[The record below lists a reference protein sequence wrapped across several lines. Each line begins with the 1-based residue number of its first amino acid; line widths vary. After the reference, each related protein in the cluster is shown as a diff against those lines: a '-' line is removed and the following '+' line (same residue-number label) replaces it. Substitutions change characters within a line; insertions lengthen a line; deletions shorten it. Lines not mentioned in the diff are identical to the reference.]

1 MSDSGLSE
9 RKKQIL
15 KAIVEAHI
23 TGGEPVGSK
32 YLVENRQLACSSA
45 TIRNEMSEL
54 EEMGY
59 LEKPH
64 TSSGR
69 VPSEQGYR
77 FYVDSL
83 LQHYAMTVNE
93 VAQINRILKAKMS
106 ELDQILETASK
117 LASNITNYTGF
128 AVKPKLTSH
137 TVSKFELVGIDDHTL
152 LLIMI
157 TARGVVKTKK
167 LVYEYEFSHDSLVEL
182 TAALNEDISGLG
194 GSEIT
199 LPTLIKLENLLG
211 ADAFLVRPILE
222 AICETVN
229 AEDGGDLRI
238 SGLNRLLQYPEFSD
252 AERFGE
258 LLTAIESKEDIL
270 NLVSTDNDHVNVIIG
285 SESSVKVMD
294 NSSVIYKPIKK
305 NGHTIGAIGVIGP
318 LRMDY
323 AKVLATVEELGD
335 NIASMLDGN
344 LRLSEG
350 ERNAGNQSNGNHGK

>member
-1 MSDSGLSE
+1 MSDTGLSE

-23 TGGEPVGSK
+23 SGGEPVGSK
-32 YLVENRQLACSSA
+32 YIVENRQLACSSA

-69 VPSEQGYR
+69 VPSELGYR

-83 LQHYAMTVNE
+83 LQHYAMTANE
-93 VAQINRILKAKMS
+93 VAQINHLLKVKMS

-128 AVKPKLTSH
+128 AIKPKLTSH
-137 TVSKFELVGIDDHTL
+137 TVSKFELVAIDDRTVL
-152 LLIMI
+152 LVMI
-157 TARGVVKTKK
+157 TARGTVKTKK
-167 LVYEYEFSHDSLVEL
+167 LVYDGEVTGEALATFSR
-182 TAALNEDISGLG
+182 ALNEDLSGLG
-194 GSEIT
+194 GAEIT
-199 LPTLIKLENLLG
+199 LPLIIKLENLLG
-211 ADAFLVRPILE
+211 ADAFLVRPILD
-222 AICETVN
+222 AIYETVN
-229 AEDGGDLRI
+229 EDEGGDLRI

-252 AERFGE
+252 SERFGR
-258 LLTAIESKEDIL
+258 LLTAIEGKDDIL
-270 NLVSTDNDHVNVIIG
+270 NLVRTDADDVNVIIG
-285 SESSVKVMD
+285 SESSIKVMD

-335 NIASMLDGN
+335 NIANMLEGN
-344 LRLSEG
+344 LQLTEG
-350 ERNAGNQSNGNHGK
+350 DQNAGKHED

>member
-1 MSDSGLSE
+1 MSDRELSE

-23 TGGEPVGSK
+23 LGGEPVGSK
-32 YLVENRQLACSSA
+32 FLVENQHLSCSSA

-69 VPSEQGYR
+69 IPSEQGYR

-83 LQHYAMTVNE
+83 LRHYAMTAGE
-93 VAQINRILKAKMS
+93 VAQINHILKAKMS
-106 ELDQILETASK
+106 ELDQILEIASK
-117 LASNITNYTGF
+117 LASNLTNYTGF
-128 AVKPKLTSH
+128 AVKPKLSSH
-137 TVSKFELVGIDDHTL
+137 CVSKFEIVGVDDRTL

-157 TARGVVKTKK
+157 TARGSIKTKK
-167 LVYEYEFSHDSLVEL
+167 LAYETPFSDASLGVL

-194 GSEIT
+194 GAEIT

-211 ADAFLVRPILE
+211 EDAFLVRPILE
-222 AICETVN
+222 CICETVN
-229 AEDGGDLRI
+229 HEEGGDLRV

-258 LLTAIESKEDIL
+258 LLTAIEGKEDIL
-270 NLVSTDNDHVNVIIG
+270 RLVSPDAGDGASVIIG
-285 SESSVKVMD
+285 SESAVKVMD
-294 NSSVIYKPIKK
+294 NSSVIYKPIKRD
-305 NGHTIGAIGVIGP
+305 GHTIGAIGVIGP

-323 AKVLATVEELGD
+323 AKVLATIEELGD
-335 NIASMLDGN
+335 NISSMLDEKP
-344 LRLSEG
+344 RLTEG
-350 ERNAGNQSNGNHGK
+350 DKDAGK

>member
-1 MSDSGLSE
+1 MNDSGLSE

-23 TGGEPVGSK
+23 SGGEPVGSK
-32 YLVENRQLACSSA
+32 YIVENRQLTCSSA

-83 LQHYAMTVNE
+83 LQHYAMTANE
-93 VAQINRILKAKMS
+93 VAQINHLLKAKMS

-128 AVKPKLTSH
+128 AVKPRNTSL
-137 TVSKFELVGIDDHTL
+137 TVSKFELVGIDEKTV
-152 LLIMI
+152 LLIMV

-167 LVYEYEFSHDSLVEL
+167 LVYDAEVSPEALAMFSR
-182 TAALNEDISGLG
+182 ALNEDISGLG

-199 LPTLIKLENLLG
+199 LPTLIRMENLLG
-211 ADAFLVRPILE
+211 ADAFLVRPVLE

-229 AEDGGDLRI
+229 EAGGGDLRI

-252 AERFGE
+252 AERFGK
-258 LLTAIESKEDIL
+258 LLTAIEGKEEIL
-270 NLVSTDNDHVNVIIG
+270 NLVSADSDDVNVIIG

-323 AKVLATVEELGD
+323 AKVLATIEELGD
-335 NIASMLDGN
+335 NIANMLGGN
-344 LRLSEG
+344 LQLTEG
-350 ERNAGNQSNGNHGK
+350 DKDAGNHEN

>member
-1 MSDSGLSE
+1 MSDQGLSE

-23 TGGEPVGSK
+23 MGGEPVGSK
-32 YLVENRQLACSSA
+32 YIVENRQLSCSSA

-83 LQHYAMTVNE
+83 LQHYAMTANE
-93 VAQINRILKAKMS
+93 VAQINHLLKAKMS

-137 TVSKFELVGIDDHTL
+137 TVSKFELVGIDEKTL

-167 LVYEYEFSHDSLVEL
+167 LAYESEFSHDSLAML
-182 TAALNEDISGLG
+182 TVALNEDISGLG

-229 AEDGGDLRI
+229 AEEGGDLRI

-258 LLTAIESKEDIL
+258 LLNAIESKDDIL
-270 NLVSTDNDHVNVIIG
+270 KLVSADNDDVNVIIG

-335 NIASMLDGN
+335 NIANMLDGG
-344 LRLSEG
+344 LRLTEG
-350 ERNAGNQSNGNHGK
+350 DKNAGKQSDSE